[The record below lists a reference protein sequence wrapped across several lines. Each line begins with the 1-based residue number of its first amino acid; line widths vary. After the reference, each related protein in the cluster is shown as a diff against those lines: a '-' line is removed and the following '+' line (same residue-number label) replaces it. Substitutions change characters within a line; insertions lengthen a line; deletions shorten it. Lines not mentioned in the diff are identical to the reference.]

1 LSEDDVL
8 AAAEGLDDEL
18 SNVTRLL
25 VLSALYIV
33 GPMYE
38 GDLARLLGVSWG
50 KLSTHLRRLEEAG
63 YIRRRRVIG
72 EDRPRVL
79 VRATEL
85 GVARLLR
92 HLEAASRL
100 REAASRKAHRRPPA
114 ESLFPE

>member
-1 LSEDDVL
+1 MSESEVL
-8 AAAEGLDDEL
+8 AAAEGLDGEL

-38 GDLARLLGVSWG
+38 SDLARLLGVSWG

-63 YIRRRRVIG
+63 YVSRRRVVG

-79 VRATEL
+79 VMATEL

-92 HLEAASRL
+92 HLDAVSRL
-100 REAASRKAHRRPPA
+100 REAASRRKRERPSA
-114 ESLFPE
+114 ESLFLE